1 MSSMDDTLRRAEDVA
16 GMQIVHQSQA
26 KAQGNEEVFRAAVE
40 AYKAIQH
47 LRRVLLEVSA

>member
-16 GMQIVHQSQA
+16 GMQLVHAAQA